1 MIDYSPEEISTMFK
15 NYLGSNVGL
24 YISSKLSRNAKN
36 AHKVLIAFCD
46 LCLLESFYEA
56 TRAQKKQI
64 KDLFLKTPVT
74 VETPDTAKLIN
85 KGREEF
91 LEILSY
97 F

>member
-1 MIDYSPEEISTMFK
+1 MIDYSSEEISTMFQ

-24 YISSKLSRNAKN
+24 YISSKLSRGAKN

-46 LCLLESFYEA
+46 LCLLESYYEA

-64 KDLFLKTPVT
+64 KELFTATPIIE
-74 VETPDTAKLIN
+74 ETPEN
-85 KGREEF
+85 KQQIDSGRQEF

>member
-1 MIDYSPEEISTMFK
+1 MIDYSPEEIQTMFE

-24 YISSKLSRNAKN
+24 YISSKLSRTAKN

-46 LCLLESFYEA
+46 LCLLESFYDA

-64 KDLFLKTPVT
+64 KELFLNTPVSIAAAS
-74 VETPDTAKLIN
+74 DKAKIDS
-85 KGREEF
+85 GRAEF

>member
-24 YISSKLSRNAKN
+24 YISSMLPRSAKN

-64 KDLFLKTPVT
+64 KELFLNTPVIQ
-74 VETPDTAKLIN
+74 ETAQNASLIS

>member
-1 MIDYSPEEISTMFK
+1 MIDYSPEEIKTMFK

-24 YISSKLSRNAKN
+24 YISSKLSRTAKN

-56 TRAQKKQI
+56 TRSQKKQI
-64 KDLFLKTPVT
+64 KELFLNTPVT
-74 VETPDTAKLIN
+74 VENPDTASLID